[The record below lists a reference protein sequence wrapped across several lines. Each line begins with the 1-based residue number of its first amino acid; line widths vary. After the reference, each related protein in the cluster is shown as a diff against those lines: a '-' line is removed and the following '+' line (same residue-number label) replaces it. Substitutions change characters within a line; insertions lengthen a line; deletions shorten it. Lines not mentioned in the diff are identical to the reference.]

1 MSLQIHVNRSSN
13 TCLTQFKW
21 RVEKSERG
29 VWGGVHLNVG
39 DDNMF
44 APACIGYVAPLAH
57 FLAAVPSLSSYSLLS
72 SSHSLVC
79 SLFFPL
85 SPARSLALFSSGCYI
100 SIMQPLP
107 ASEGERIRPTLP
119 SVVACQP
126 RLYILSRLTEMAATL
141 FLSSHMETPL
151 TGL

>member
-1 MSLQIHVNRSSN
+1 M
-13 TCLTQFKW
+13 
-21 RVEKSERG
+21 EKSERG
-29 VWGGVHLNVG
+29 VWGVHLNVG

-85 SPARSLALFSSGCYI
+85 SPSLSCSLTRSLSSGCYI

-141 FLSSHMETPL
+141 FFLL
-151 TGL
+151 TYGNAVDRIIINGKPGGTHGELATS

>member
-1 MSLQIHVNRSSN
+1 MTTCSPPHVSAMWLRSLTFSPRCPPSLPTRSSLLH
-13 TCLTQFKW
+13 TLLFV
-21 RVEKSERG
+21 RFS
-29 VWGGVHLNVG
+29 
-39 DDNMF
+39 
-44 APACIGYVAPLAH
+44 
-57 FLAAVPSLSSYSLLS
+57 SLSL
-72 SSHSLVC
+72 
-79 SLFFPL
+79 PL

-141 FLSSHMETPL
+141 FFLL
-151 TGL
+151 TYGNAVDRIIINGKPGGTHGELATS